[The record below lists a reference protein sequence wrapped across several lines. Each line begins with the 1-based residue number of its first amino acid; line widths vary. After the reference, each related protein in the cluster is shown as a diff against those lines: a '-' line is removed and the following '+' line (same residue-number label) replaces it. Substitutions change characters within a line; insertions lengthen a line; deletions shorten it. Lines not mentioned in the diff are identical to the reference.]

1 MTPDSKRSG
10 AKMKFKSVHVSNL
23 VGKISAPRF
32 QGGDFPPDSKRQR
45 LQRIRGRFE
54 SCGKDFC
61 AQVSR
66 RRFPT
71 GFKATWI
78 TENPVD
84 VSNLVGKISAPRF
97 QGGGFPPDSKRHGLQ
112 RILWT
117 FRILW
122 ERFLRPGFKAEVSH
136 RIQSDRDYSESCG
149 RFESCGKLLAPRS
162 RGENF
167 PPDSKRH
174 GLQRILW
181 TFRILWERFLRPGFK
196 AEVSHRIQSDRDYR
210 ESCGRFES
218 CGKDFC
224 APVSRRRFP
233 TGFKATWI
241 TENPVDVSN
250 LVVKISA

>member
-78 TENPVD
+78 TDNPVDVSNLVGKISAPRFQGGGFPPDSKRQRLQRILWTFRILWEAPGPQESGGEFPTGFKATWITENPVD

-97 QGGGFPPDSKRHGLQ
+97 QGGGFPPDSKRQRLQ

-122 ERFLRPGFKAEVSH
+122 EAPGPK
-136 RIQSDRDYSESCG
+136 
-149 RFESCGKLLAPRS
+149 
-162 RGENF
+162 
-167 PPDSKRH
+167 DS
-174 GLQRILW
+174 G
-181 TFRILWERFLRPGFK
+181 
-196 AEVSHRIQSDRDYR
+196 
-210 ESCGRFES
+210 
-218 CGKDFC
+218 
-224 APVSRRRFP
+224 
-233 TGFKATWI
+233 
-241 TENPVDVSN
+241 
-250 LVVKISA
+250 